1 MDITFIKSGRG
12 KAQCPPD
19 PAYPNGIALRPEAKP
34 GTELCHINL
43 PYPAP
48 ECGMWSVT
56 CDRCQMNVL
65 ITAAGRPDDP
75 ISVLLPCNMEGKYAK
90 TQ

>member
-1 MDITFIKSGRG
+1 MKHKITFHASGRG

-19 PAYPNGIALRPEAKP
+19 PDYPSGKI
-34 GTELCHINL
+34 INVGKTPNCVVKL

-48 ECGMWSVT
+48 ECGHFEVRCNTCSSSV
-56 CDRCQMNVL
+56 V

-75 ISVLLPCNMEGKYAK
+75 ISVTVPCDKAMLASLN
-90 TQ
+90 